1 MHRMSEPG
9 RLGAA
14 IGWALLTAA
23 ILVLP
28 APASARTVTL
38 ESAPVVCVSSE
49 RRVEVNGSGS
59 KAVRRERTLYA
70 VRETGELADGL
81 RSQGVMSSY
90 EDHPVRVELRVWN
103 ADGERLVKT
112 LADFTD
118 IPFLADGSFV
128 SDTRY
133 FGYRL
138 PPLEAGDSLL
148 VTAETRIEPFL
159 GFPLHTFGSYGVPLL
174 EAIYEVRIPAKLDPR
189 YRIWNGLAAPDS
201 SADGDRTVWT
211 WKVGPLLP
219 PESERL
225 APPPADV
232 LPTVSIG
239 VNRTA
244 WGPTDTWEAVGRSY
258 WEQARGRFEAVQA
271 ASLASRRPQDE
282 LSPLE
287 FALEQVQNNV
297 RYVAIELGPGGR
309 IPHESEQV
317 LHRRYGDC
325 KDMATLLL
333 SMLGTRDVAGSIALV
348 YTRPPAGLRVD
359 PLPTFE
365 YFNHA
370 VACVDRD
377 GADLWLDATDT
388 YRTVRNPRRDIQ
400 GAPALVVTGE
410 RPGYRRV
417 FRNPATSNRFTNSVV
432 LTETASGKWRADVA
446 LVYSGVLAEQMSR
459 NLDREGGPKKSVAR
473 WLETQEFHPT
483 GEVPHEAIHV
493 VNPAPDSLLMSFH
506 VVVERPVTAQVGGAT
521 FFPVWEREPYPFAV
535 FRERDRTTDVYWPI
549 LEVISDTLVVRPRT
563 LAFTARADT
572 AASTEVAGLG
582 FAFLEKLTPDE
593 LRLARTATL
602 AEPALPVDRWEEAR
616 RERELALRLGSHS
629 YDLEVKR

>member
-1 MHRMSEPG
+1 MRHTTEPG
-9 RLGAA
+9 PLGAP
-14 IGWALLTAA
+14 IGWALVISA

-28 APASARTVTL
+28 TPASARTVTL
-38 ESAPVVCVSSE
+38 ENAPVVCVSSE
-49 RRVEVNGSGS
+49 QRIEVDGSGN

-81 RSQGVMSSY
+81 RSQGVISSY

-138 PPLEAGDSLL
+138 PPLESGDSLL
-148 VTAETRIEPFL
+148 VTTETRIEPFL
-159 GFPLHTFGSYGVPLL
+159 GFPLHTFGAYGVPLL

-201 SADGDRTVWT
+201 SADGDKTVWT
-211 WKVGPLLP
+211 WKVEALLP

-239 VNRTA
+239 VSRTA
-244 WGPTDTWEAVGRSY
+244 WGPSDTWEAVGRSY
-258 WEQARGRFEAVQA
+258 WEQARAQFRAVA
-271 ASLASRRPQDE
+271 ATSLPPRRDAEE

-287 FALEQVQNNV
+287 FALEQVQQNV

-309 IPHESEQV
+309 IPHDSEQV
-317 LHRRYGDC
+317 LRRRYGDC

-333 SMLGTRDVAGSIALV
+333 SMLGTRDVTGSIALV
-348 YTRPPAGLRVD
+348 QTRPPAGLRID

-370 VACVDRD
+370 VACVDRN

-388 YRTVRNPRRDIQ
+388 YGTIRNPRRDIQ
-400 GAPALVVTGE
+400 GAPTLVVTGE
-410 RPGYRRV
+410 HPGYRRI
-417 FRNPATSNRFTNSVV
+417 FRNPATSNRFTDSVV
-432 LTETASGKWRADVA
+432 LTETASGRWRADVA

-493 VNPAPDSLLMSFH
+493 ETPAPDSLLVVFH
-506 VVVERPVTAQVGGAT
+506 TAVERPLTARVGGAT
-521 FFPVWEREPYPFAV
+521 FFPVWERDPYPFAV
-535 FRERDRTTDVYWPI
+535 FRERDRTTDVYWPD
-549 LEVISDTLVVRPRT
+549 LEVLSDTLVVRPRSF
-563 LAFTARADT
+563 AFTARADT
-572 AASTEVAGLG
+572 SGSAEVSGFG
-582 FAFLEKLTPDE
+582 FAFRETLGPDE

-602 AEPALPVDRWEEAR
+602 AKPALPVKDWGDAR
-616 RERELALRLGSHS
+616 AERELALRLGSRT